1 MMKVVAGCFE
11 TESEGR
17 RHLESVENITVVS
30 LDVRSEASVGAA
42 VEVVT
47 RLAGSEGLTALVNN
61 AAVLVFGETM
71 WQTEEQVSQTRG
83 QDGTNDLIRR
93 SDLRWRLTISVHFV
107 SVGLV
112 SRFLWLQ
119 RFVNEK

>member
-93 SDLRWRLTISVHFV
+93 SDLRWRLIISVHFA

-119 RFVNEK
+119 RFVTEK

>member
-1 MMKVVAGCFE
+1 MIKVVAGCFE

-93 SDLRWRLTISVHFV
+93 SDLRWRLIISVHFA

>member
-11 TESEGR
+11 KESEGR

-83 QDGTNDLIRR
+83 KVGTNDPICTGQISDGGQLSR
-93 SDLRWRLTISVHFV
+93 STPC
-107 SVGLV
+107 
-112 SRFLWLQ
+112 Q
-119 RFVNEK
+119 

>member
-1 MMKVVAGCFE
+1 MTKVVAGCFE

-17 RHLESVENITVVS
+17 RHLERVENIRVIS

-42 VEVVT
+42 VEAVT

-71 WQTEEQVSQTRG
+71 WQTEEQVRAE
-83 QDGTNDLIRR
+83 GTPARMALMT
-93 SDLRWRLTISVHFV
+93 SFSGPIS
-107 SVGLV
+107 GGG
-112 SRFLWLQ
+112 
-119 RFVNEK
+119 

>member
-1 MMKVVAGCFE
+1 MSKVVAGCFE
-11 TESEGR
+11 TDSKGR

-71 WQTEEQVSQTRG
+71 WQTEEQVRAG
-83 QDGTNDLIRR
+83 
-93 SDLRWRLTISVHFV
+93 
-107 SVGLV
+107 
-112 SRFLWLQ
+112 
-119 RFVNEK
+119 

>member
-1 MMKVVAGCFE
+1 MMKVVAGCYE
-11 TESEGR
+11 TESDGR

-83 QDGTNDLIRR
+83 QDGTN
-93 SDLRWRLTISVHFV
+93 
-107 SVGLV
+107 
-112 SRFLWLQ
+112 
-119 RFVNEK
+119 

>member
-1 MMKVVAGCFE
+1 M
-11 TESEGR
+11 
-17 RHLESVENITVVS
+17 VS

-93 SDLRWRLTISVHFV
+93 SDLRWRLIISVHFA

>member
-1 MMKVVAGCFE
+1 M
-11 TESEGR
+11 
-17 RHLESVENITVVS
+17 VS

-71 WQTEEQVSQTRG
+71 WQTEEQVSQTRARMALMVC
-83 QDGTNDLIRR
+83 LIC
-93 SDLRWRLTISVHFV
+93 TGPISNG
-107 SVGLV
+107 S
-112 SRFLWLQ
+112 
-119 RFVNEK
+119 

>member
-93 SDLRWRLTISVHFV
+93 SDLRWRLIISVHFA

>member
-1 MMKVVAGCFE
+1 M
-11 TESEGR
+11 
-17 RHLESVENITVVS
+17 ENITVVS

-71 WQTEEQVSQTRG
+71 WQTEEQVSDSRVTRG
-83 QDGTNDLIRR
+83 QGGTNDLICRF
-93 SDLRWRLTISVHFV
+93 DLRWRLIISVHFV

>member
-1 MMKVVAGCFE
+1 MKVVAGCYE
-11 TESEGR
+11 TESDGR

-71 WQTEEQVSQTRG
+71 WQTEEQVSESRVTRMVLNTLFAG
-83 QDGTNDLIRR
+83 QISDG
-93 SDLRWRLTISVHFV
+93 
-107 SVGLV
+107 G
-112 SRFLWLQ
+112 
-119 RFVNEK
+119 